1 MNEKI
6 FLTDDDENVISGYKR
21 NLRGKY
27 EILSSNN
34 PNEGLEIIKK
44 DSSIAVVVSDFR
56 MPEMDGVTYLQKIK
70 NINPDIVRI
79 LLTGHADAKTSI
91 DAVNKGNIFRLLTKP
106 CSSED
111 LISTLDSALEQYKL
125 IISERELLNKTL
137 NGAIKILIDILGAV
151 NPVAFSR
158 SSRLKNIAKKIAER
172 MHVEPMWEVEMAA
185 MLSQIGCVAIPQD
198 ILQKKYRDKP
208 LSINENEL
216 YMSHPEVGRSL
227 LSNIPRFEKIAKSIS
242 LQLKCFKESDEENHI
257 VSEDEIPLLA
267 RILKVINDFD
277 TYTEAGK
284 QVTQAIKMMHAD
296 SWWYDPKVL
305 YALEAEI
312 SNLGKGF
319 ILRSVYINE
328 ITPGM
333 RLAENIVDKNG
344 FNLLTKGTEISQV
357 LLFKLKNFI
366 KLERIEEPIKILEES
381 N

>member
-1 MNEKI
+1 
-6 FLTDDDENVISGYKR
+6 
-21 NLRGKY
+21 
-27 EILSSNN
+27 
-34 PNEGLEIIKK
+34 
-44 DSSIAVVVSDFR
+44 
-56 MPEMDGVTYLQKIK
+56 
-70 NINPDIVRI
+70 
-79 LLTGHADAKTSI
+79 
-91 DAVNKGNIFRLLTKP
+91 
-106 CSSED
+106 
-111 LISTLDSALEQYKL
+111 
-125 IISERELLNKTL
+125 
-137 NGAIKILIDILGAV
+137 
-151 NPVAFSR
+151 
-158 SSRLKNIAKKIAER
+158 

-284 QVTQAIKMMHAD
+284 RVTQARKMMHAD

>member
-70 NINPDIVRI
+70 NLNHDIVRI